1 MIGEAY
7 RLGLE
12 TRLEDALS
20 ALAVLVR
27 DRARDLAPPGAQHL
41 KDSIVTEGHAVIAEA
56 PYAVFVELGTQRMP
70 ARPFLRPA
78 LLEMRSQ
85 ITELIHD

>member
-12 TRLEDALS
+12 ARLEDALA

-41 KDSIVTEGHAVIAEA
+41 KDSITAQDNTVVAEA

-78 LLEMRSQ
+78 LLEMRSR